1 MAKAILWTTTDAE
14 LRKLGERTGLDT
26 LVFLA
31 VNDEYL
37 VFRVK
42 PKRRS
47 QRVKYSTWGLRPQG

>member
-37 VFRVK
+37 VSRVK
-42 PKRRS
+42 PRRRS
-47 QRVKYSTWGLRPQG
+47 

>member
-47 QRVKYSTWGLRPQG
+47 